1 MQLANWARI
10 TVDQSMLKDLNL
22 RLFQCSQ
29 KCAEANRCCP
39 HKSGIVNAFSRLLCG
54 RSVLARRKQ
63 DGHFYAGIVQEV
75 QTAHI
80 SDRVLVRFG
89 PFQSV
94 RRSASC
100 SRNLLACTDGYLYES
115 IPITDIIDLQYALK
129 HPVELYDKV
138 LVPELW
144 PIPRCAVHPSK
155 ECRLLKHAR
164 YHPGTVVAGKE
175 KRGQI
180 GTNNMNRLLDST
192 QKTLTV
198 ALANNNYRVG
208 NHQVPAN
215 QAVWISKV
223 MFDRITV
230 EQIMPA
236 SAREWL
242 RHKTLVPCTYPKQ
255 SAPGYPS
262 DEPLKRSDNFSRSA
276 KPANCL
282 QFVEGPQVQMDF
294 GTDARI
300 QQLVPVYDALLC
312 APHKECEETE
322 SRPANKL
329 MCHSLPRRSHH
340 HQFGQHSRPTMD
352 L

>member
-1 MQLANWARI
+1 MCQVKHSFRDSRPLTVLKTKVVLQL
-10 TVDQSMLKDLNL
+10 
-22 RLFQCSQ
+22 
-29 KCAEANRCCP
+29 
-39 HKSGIVNAFSRLLCG
+39 
-54 RSVLARRKQ
+54 SVK
-63 DGHFYAGIVQEV
+63 ENS

-80 SDRVLVRFG
+80 LDRILVRFG

-100 SRNLLACTDGYLYES
+100 SKNLLACSDCYLYES

-129 HPVELYDKV
+129 HSVDLHDKV

-155 ECRLLKHAR
+155 ECRVLKHAR
-164 YHPGTVVAGKE
+164 YHPGTVVAVNE
-175 KRGQI
+175 QRGQMGSDNI
-180 GTNNMNRLLDST
+180 KRLPDTT

-208 NHQVPAN
+208 NHQVLAN
-215 QAVWISKV
+215 QAVWIPKV
-223 MFDRITV
+223 MFDRITI
-230 EQIMPA
+230 EQMMPA

-262 DEPLKRSDNFSRSA
+262 DEPLRKSDNSSRPA

-282 QFVEGPQVQMDF
+282 QFVEGPQVQVIRMPMHLF
-294 GTDARI
+294 ASI
-300 QQLVPVYDALLC
+300 
-312 APHKECEETE
+312 
-322 SRPANKL
+322 
-329 MCHSLPRRSHH
+329 
-340 HQFGQHSRPTMD
+340 
-352 L
+352 